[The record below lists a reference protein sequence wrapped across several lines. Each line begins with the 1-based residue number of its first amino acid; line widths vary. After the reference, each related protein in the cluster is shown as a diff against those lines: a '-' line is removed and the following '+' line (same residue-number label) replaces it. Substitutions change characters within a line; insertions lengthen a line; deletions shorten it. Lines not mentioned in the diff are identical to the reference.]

1 MAEYGLLGEKLS
13 HSFSPQIHAQ
23 LADYDYQLISL
34 PPEKLAGFLREK
46 QFRGLNVTIPYKK
59 AVIPY
64 LDELSPAA
72 RRIGA
77 VNTIVNRG
85 GRLFGDNT
93 DYAGLKYAIKRA
105 GICLSGKK
113 VLILGSG
120 GTSKTAHAAAED
132 LGAREIFTISRSGK
146 HNYQNLSRHADAQII
161 LNTTPVGMF
170 PQNGQAPLGLEQFP
184 HLEGVAD
191 AIYNPLKTALL
202 LEAEELGIPHT
213 NGLPMLVAQAKAAC
227 EVFLQKSISAE
238 KTEQILSSL
247 ERQLKSVVFVGM
259 PGSGKTTVGRL
270 VAEKLGRE
278 FIDSDDIIAQSAGK
292 SIPEIFAE
300 EGEPGFRRREQ
311 QAIAQL
317 TKRPGIVLSV
327 GGGAILLEENRRAL
341 RQNAAVFLL
350 TRDLEKLPLDGR
362 PLSKDPAALRKL
374 AEVRGP
380 LYQAVCDFAVS
391 NNASLSDT
399 LEKVLA
405 LLGEE
410 MPK

>member
-1 MAEYGLLGEKLS
+1 MAEYGLLGETLS

-34 PPEKLAGFLREK
+34 PPEKLDGFLREK

-64 LDELSPAA
+64 LDELSPIA

-77 VNTIVNRG
+77 VNTIANRG

-93 DYAGLKYAIKRA
+93 DYAGLKYAIARA

-120 GTSKTAHAAAED
+120 GTSKTAHAVAED
-132 LGAREIFTISRSGK
+132 LGAREIFTISRSGED
-146 HNYQNLSRHADAQII
+146 NYLNLSRHADAQII

-170 PQNGQAPLGLEQFP
+170 PHNGQAPLGLAQFP
-184 HLEGVAD
+184 QLEGVVD
-191 AIYNPLKTALL
+191 VIYNPLKTALL
-202 LEAEELGIPHT
+202 LEAEALGIPHT

-227 EVFLQKSISAE
+227 EVFLQKSIPQE
-238 KTEQILSSL
+238 KTEQILKNL
-247 ERQLKSVVFVGM
+247 EGQLRSVVFVGM

-270 VAEKLGRE
+270 LAEKLGRE
-278 FIDSDDIIAQSAGK
+278 FIDSDDVIAQNAGK
-292 SIPEIFAE
+292 SVPEIFAE
-300 EGEPGFRRREQ
+300 EGEAGFRRREQ
-311 QAIAQL
+311 QAIAAL
-317 TKRPGIVLSV
+317 TQRPGIVLSV
-327 GGGAILLEENRRAL
+327 GGGAILLEENRKAL

-350 TRDLEKLPLDGR
+350 VRDLEKLPLEGR
-362 PLSKDPAALRKL
+362 PLSKDPAALQKL

-380 LYQAVCDFAVS
+380 LYQAVCDFTVD
-391 NNASLSDT
+391 NNATLSDM
-399 LEKVLA
+399 LAKVLA
-405 LLGEE
+405 LLG
-410 MPK
+410 

>member
-34 PPEKLAGFLREK
+34 PPEKLDGFLREK

-64 LDELSPAA
+64 LDELSPIA

-77 VNTIVNRG
+77 VNTIANRG

-93 DYAGLKYAIKRA
+93 DYAGLGYAIARA

-120 GTSKTAHAAAED
+120 GTSKTAHAVAED
-132 LGAREIFTISRSGK
+132 LGAREIFTISRSGED
-146 HNYQNLSRHADAQII
+146 NYQNLSRHADAQII

-170 PQNGQAPLGLEQFP
+170 PQNGQAPLGLAQFP
-184 HLEGVAD
+184 QLEGLVD
-191 AIYNPLKTALL
+191 VIYNPLKTALL
-202 LEAEELGIPHT
+202 LEAEALGIPHT

-227 EVFLQKSISAE
+227 EVFLQKSIPAE
-238 KTEQILSSL
+238 KTEQILKNL
-247 ERQLKSVVFVGM
+247 ESRLKSVVFVGM

-270 VAEKLGRE
+270 LAEKLGRE
-278 FIDSDDIIAQSAGK
+278 FIDSDDAIAQSAGK
-292 SIPEIFAE
+292 SVPEIFAE
-300 EGEPGFRRREQ
+300 EGEAGFRRHEQ
-311 QAIAQL
+311 QAIARL
-317 TKRPGIVLSV
+317 TQRPGIVLSV

-391 NNASLSDT
+391 NNAALSDT

>member
-34 PPEKLAGFLREK
+34 PPEKLDGFLREK

-64 LDELSPAA
+64 LDALSPIA

-77 VNTIVNRG
+77 VNTIANRG

-93 DYAGLKYAIKRA
+93 DYAGLKYAIARA

-120 GTSKTAHAAAED
+120 GASQTAHAVAED
-132 LGAREIFTISRSGK
+132 LGAREIFTISRSGE

-170 PQNGQAPLGLEQFP
+170 PQNGQAPLGLAQFP
-184 HLEGVAD
+184 HLEGVVD

-202 LEAEELGIPHT
+202 LEAEALGIPHT

-238 KTEQILSSL
+238 KTEQILKNL
-247 ERQLKSVVFVGM
+247 EGRLRSVVFVGM

-270 VAEKLGRE
+270 LAEKLGRE
-278 FIDSDDIIAQSAGK
+278 FIDSDDVIAQSAGK

-300 EGEPGFRRREQ
+300 EGEAGFRRREQ

-317 TKRPGIVLSV
+317 TQRPGIVLSV

-350 TRDLEKLPLDGR
+350 VRDLEKLPLDGR
-362 PLSKDPAALRKL
+362 PLSKDPAALQKL

-380 LYQAVCDFAVS
+380 LYQAVCDFIVD

-405 LLGEE
+405 LLG
-410 MPK
+410 

>member
-34 PPEKLAGFLREK
+34 PPEKLDGFLREK

-64 LDELSPAA
+64 LDELSPIA

-77 VNTIVNRG
+77 VNTIANRG

-93 DYAGLKYAIKRA
+93 DYAGLRYAIARA
-105 GICLSGKK
+105 GICLAGKK

-120 GTSKTAHAAAED
+120 GTSKTAHAVAED
-132 LGAREIFTISRSGK
+132 LGAREIFTISRSGE

-170 PQNGQAPLGLEQFP
+170 PQNGRAPLCLAQFP

-247 ERQLKSVVFVGM
+247 ERRLKSVVFVGM

-270 VAEKLGRE
+270 TAEKLGRE

-311 QAIAQL
+311 QAIAEL

-391 NNASLSDT
+391 NNAALSDT

-405 LLGEE
+405 LLGEG

>member
-1 MAEYGLLGEKLS
+1 MAEYGLLGETLS

-34 PPEKLAGFLREK
+34 PPEKLDGFLREK

-64 LDELSPAA
+64 LDELSPIA

-77 VNTIVNRG
+77 VNTIANRG

-93 DYAGLKYAIKRA
+93 DYAGLKYAIARA

-120 GTSKTAHAAAED
+120 GTSRTAHAVAED
-132 LGAREIFTISRSGK
+132 LGAREIFTISRSGED
-146 HNYQNLSRHADAQII
+146 NYQNLSRHADAQII

-170 PQNGQAPLGLEQFP
+170 PHNGQAPLGLAQFSR
-184 HLEGVAD
+184 LKGVVD
-191 AIYNPLKTALL
+191 VIYNPLKTALL
-202 LEAEELGIPHT
+202 LEAEALGIPHT

-238 KTEQILSSL
+238 KTEQILKNL
-247 ERQLKSVVFVGM
+247 EGQLRSVVFVGM

-270 VAEKLGRE
+270 LAEKLGRE
-278 FIDSDDIIAQSAGK
+278 FIDSDDVIAQSAGK
-292 SIPEIFAE
+292 SIPEIFVE
-300 EGEPGFRRREQ
+300 EGEAGFRRREQ

-317 TKRPGIVLSV
+317 TQRPGIVLSV
-327 GGGAILLEENRRAL
+327 GGGAILLEENRKAL

-362 PLSKDPAALRKL
+362 PLSKDPAALQKL

-380 LYQAVCDFAVS
+380 LYQAVCDFTVD
-391 NNASLSDT
+391 NNAALSDT
-399 LEKVLA
+399 LAKVLA
-405 LLGEE
+405 LLG
-410 MPK
+410 